1 MAFNP
6 ASNTQIL
13 NYGGGEFILTYT
25 LTSGAFQSTNWY
37 VVISEQLQPY
47 FNVEIL
53 EQSNTSVTMRVY
65 TLQPNTTENI
75 ITCFFYLYRTNLS
88 LNPTVNSQVGLYN
101 FKIDYDKDNIVK
113 PVWEDTYFT
122 YNGDYLNYKIY
133 DDNNVIYAG
142 TTIVKPNETN
152 INLNINRIVAP
163 YLNSKLI
170 INDSWG
176 FIDDYS
182 KKFTIKEVTQSGNE
196 YEIGKFRFY
205 NNYNYGNINSDIP
218 TVFLN
223 NPIKYEKTTAGD
235 IKIKVDK
242 RQFFIL
248 TAFNT
253 SSEEITLTTQYIDKY
268 NSINQDHIGL
278 DNSTMY
284 FDMGRSYF
292 DTAQFVRYFTNKDI
306 KSMIFVGVDT
316 CYNYCLY
323 YLNSNGG
330 WDSLLVE
337 GNVKK
342 SDNIKSSYYTT
353 NVDNTTNEFGKTKY
367 INVIDTYYTLHT
379 DWFNDDEQERFA
391 NLIESTE
398 VYLHNLNTDKI
409 LPVNITN
416 NTFEYKTFTNNGKK
430 KWYNTIEVE
439 VAQQRIR
446 R

>member
-37 VVISEQLQPY
+37 VVIAEPLQPY

-65 TLQPNTTENI
+65 TLQPNSTENI

-163 YLNSKLI
+163 YLNSKLSI
-170 INDSWG
+170 EDSWG
-176 FIDDYS
+176 YIDDYS

-268 NSINQDHIGL
+268 NSINQDYIGL

-284 FDMGRSYF
+284 FDIGRSYF

-306 KSMIFVGVDT
+306 KSMIFEGVDT

-430 KWYNTIEVE
+430 KFYNTLEVE

>member
-1 MAFNP
+1 MG
-6 ASNTQIL
+6 
-13 NYGGGEFILTYT
+13 Y
-25 LTSGAFQSTNWY
+25 
-37 VVISEQLQPY
+37 
-47 FNVEIL
+47 
-53 EQSNTSVTMRVY
+53 
-65 TLQPNTTENI
+65 
-75 ITCFFYLYRTNLS
+75 
-88 LNPTVNSQVGLYN
+88 
-101 FKIDYDKDNIVK
+101 
-113 PVWEDTYFT
+113 
-122 YNGDYLNYKIY
+122 
-133 DDNNVIYAG
+133 
-142 TTIVKPNETN
+142 
-152 INLNINRIVAP
+152 
-163 YLNSKLI
+163 
-170 INDSWG
+170 
-176 FIDDYS
+176 IDDYS

-268 NSINQDHIGL
+268 NSINQDYIGL

-284 FDMGRSYF
+284 FDIGRSYF

-306 KSMIFVGVDT
+306 KSMIFEGVDT

-342 SDNIKSSYYTT
+342 SDSIKSSYYTT